1 MIHETLA
8 ATNAVVTLDVALPD
22 VFWGWYVTMNM
33 WAKSIGTGLV
43 FMLFLLLR
51 KNSSEMSGL
60 RTPAIIVSFIMMNV
74 FLLFTLADLHQ
85 PFRMWHIFFYPHWTS
100 AITVGAWM
108 ATIFVG
114 LEFVMA
120 AMMIRKDKCL
130 LTKNATESFDKL
142 LFWVTLL
149 AIPVTLY
156 TAGIMAEATA
166 RELWQMPTESVQ
178 MILAATLSGSAA
190 IILLGGSKLSDETKN
205 FFASILGLSALL
217 AFIIYMSEYVF
228 GSMKAEEVTA
238 ILAYVKGDGEYATM
252 FWIGQWVA
260 YILPM
265 ALVGLYRVSK
275 SNSILT
281 LAAIL
286 AIAGLWV
293 VKHVWLV
300 IPQLLPL
307 S

>member
-1 MIHETLA
+1 MVHETLA
-8 ATNAVVTLDVALPD
+8 ATHAVVTLDVALPE

-51 KNSSEMSGL
+51 KNPQEMQGL
-60 RTPAIIVSFIMMNV
+60 RTSAMITSFVMMNI

-85 PFRMWHIFFYPHWTS
+85 PLRMWHIFFYPHFTS
-100 AITVGAWM
+100 AISVGAWM
-108 ATIFVG
+108 ATVFVA
-114 LEFVMA
+114 LESLMIV
-120 AMMIRKDKCL
+120 AMVVKKDSV
-130 LTKNATESFDKL
+130 TYDKL

-156 TAGIMAEATA
+156 TAAIMAEATA
-166 RELWQMPTESVQ
+166 RELWQMPTEAVQ
-178 MILAATLSGSAA
+178 MLLAATLSGSAA
-190 IILLGGSKLSDETKN
+190 IILLGRKVLSDDSKN
-205 FFASILGLSALL
+205 LFATILGLSALL
-217 AFIIYMSEYVF
+217 AFIIYMSEYIF
-228 GSMKAEEVTA
+228 GAMKAEEVAA
-238 ILAYVKGDGEYATM
+238 ILHYVQGDGEYATM

-265 ALVGLYRVSK
+265 LLIALYRVSK
-275 SNSILT
+275 NQAILE
-281 LAAIL
+281 LAALL

>member
-1 MIHETLA
+1 MVHETLA
-8 ATNAVVTLDVALPD
+8 ATNAVVTLDVALPE

-51 KNSSEMSGL
+51 RNPEEMKGL
-60 RTPAIIVSFIMMNV
+60 RTSAMIVSFVMMNI

-85 PFRMWHIFFYPHWTS
+85 PFRMWHIFFYPHLTS
-100 AITVGAWM
+100 AITIGAWM
-108 ATIFVG
+108 ASIFVG
-114 LEFVMA
+114 LESLMIVVMLFK
-120 AMMIRKDKCL
+120 KD
-130 LTKNATESFDKL
+130 TVTYDKL
-142 LFWVTLL
+142 LFWTTLL

-166 RELWQMPTESVQ
+166 RELWQMPTESAQ

-190 IILLGGSKLSDETKN
+190 IILLGGNKLSDETKG
-205 FFASILGLSALL
+205 FFANILGLSALM
-217 AFIIYMSEYVF
+217 AFILYMSEYIF
-228 GSMKAEEVTA
+228 GAMKAEEVA
-238 ILAYVKGDGEYATM
+238 AVLHYVKGDGEYATM

-265 ALVGLYRVSK
+265 ILVALYRVSR
-275 SNSILT
+275 SSAMLN

-286 AIAGLWV
+286 AIVGLWV

>member
-1 MIHETLA
+1 
-8 ATNAVVTLDVALPD
+8 
-22 VFWGWYVTMNM
+22 MN
-33 WAKSIGTGLV
+33 IFLV
-43 FMLFLLLR
+43 FTWL
-51 KNSSEMSGL
+51 
-60 RTPAIIVSFIMMNV
+60 
-74 FLLFTLADLHQ
+74 DLHQ
-85 PFRMWHIFFYPHWTS
+85 MWRMWHIFFYPHWTS

-108 ATIFVG
+108 ATLFVG
-114 LEFVMA
+114 LEFLMIVVML
-120 AMMIRKDKCL
+120 RKDKCL
-130 LTKNATESFDKL
+130 LTKNYTGFFDKS
-142 LFWVTLL
+142 LFWLMLL

-190 IILLGGSKLSDETKN
+190 IILLAGSKLSDETQK
-205 FFASILGLSALL
+205 FFGAILGLSALM
-217 AFIIYMSEYVF
+217 AFIIYMSEYIF
-228 GSMKAEEVTA
+228 GAMKSEEVAA
-238 ILAYVKGDGEYATM
+238 ILQYVKGNGQYATM

-265 ALVGLYRVSK
+265 GLVALSRT
-275 SNSILT
+275 SNSSSILK

-286 AIAGLWV
+286 AIVGLWV

-300 IPQLLPL
+300 IPQLLPM

>member
-1 MIHETLA
+1 MVHETLA

-51 KNSSEMSGL
+51 KSPNEVDNGL
-60 RTPAIIVSFIMMNV
+60 RTSTMIASFVFMNI
-74 FLLFTLADLHQ
+74 FLLFTWLDLHQ
-85 PFRMWHIFFYPHWTS
+85 MWRMWHIFFYPHWTS

-108 ATIFVG
+108 ATLFVG
-114 LEFVMA
+114 LEFL
-120 AMMIRKDKCL
+120 MILVIMFKKDAR
-130 LTKNATESFDKL
+130 TYDKI
-142 LFWVTLL
+142 LFWATLL

-166 RELWQMPTESVQ
+166 RELWQMPTEAAQ
-178 MILAATLSGSAA
+178 MILAATLTGSAA
-190 IILLGGSKLSDETKN
+190 MILLGGSKLSDETKSFLGN
-205 FFASILGLSALL
+205 ILGLSALM
-217 AFIIYMSEYVF
+217 AFIIYMSEYIF
-228 GSMKAEEVTA
+228 GAMKAEEVAA
-238 ILAYVKGDGEYATM
+238 ILHYVKGDGEYSTM

-265 ALVGLYRVSK
+265 LLVALYRVSK
-275 SNSILT
+275 STALLS
-281 LAAIL
+281 LASLL

>member
-1 MIHETLA
+1 MVHESIA
-8 ATNAVVTLDVALPD
+8 ATHAVVTLDVALPD

-33 WAKSIGTGLV
+33 WAKSVGTGLV

-51 KNSSEMSGL
+51 KAPSEVDNGL
-60 RTPAIIVSFIMMNV
+60 RTKTMIVSFVFMNI
-74 FLLFTLADLHQ
+74 FLLFTWLDLHQ
-85 PFRMWHIFFYPHWTS
+85 MWRMWHIFFYPHFTS

-108 ATIFVG
+108 ATLFVG
-114 LEFVMA
+114 LEFL
-120 AMMIRKDKCL
+120 MIVIMI
-130 LTKNATESFDKL
+130 KNKGVEAFDKL

-166 RELWQMPTESVQ
+166 RELWQMPTESAQ

-190 IILLGGSKLSDETKN
+190 MILLGGSKLSDETKSFLGN
-205 FFASILGLSALL
+205 ILGLSALM
-217 AFIIYMSEYVF
+217 AFIIYMSEYIF
-228 GSMKAEEVTA
+228 GAMKAEETAA
-238 ILAYVKGDGEYATM
+238 ILAYVKGDGEYSTM

-265 ALVGLYRVSK
+265 LLVALYRTSR
-275 SNSILT
+275 STALLS
-281 LAAIL
+281 LASIL

>member
-1 MIHETLA
+1 MVHETLA

-33 WAKSIGTGLV
+33 WAKSIGTGV
-43 FMLFLLLR
+43 IFMLFLLLR
-51 KNSSEMSGL
+51 KNPGEADRL
-60 RTPAIIVSFIMMNV
+60 RLPIAIVAFVFINI

-85 PFRMWHIFFYPHWTS
+85 PFRMWHIFVYSHWTS
-100 AITVGAWM
+100 AIAVGSWM
-108 ATIFVG
+108 ASAFLG
-114 LEFVMA
+114 
-120 AMMIRKDKCL
+120 L
-130 LTKNATESFDKL
+130 LTLLIFLAWKSEDEKYDKV
-142 LFWVTLL
+142 LFWTTLL

-156 TAGIMAEATA
+156 TAGIMAESTA

-178 MILAATLSGSAA
+178 MILAATLTGSATM
-190 IILLGGSKLSDETKN
+190 ILLGGSALSDESKK
-205 FFASILGLSALL
+205 FFGAILGLSALL
-217 AFIIYMSEYVF
+217 AFIVYMSEYIF

-238 ILAYVKGDGEYATM
+238 VLAYVKGDGEYATM

-265 ALVGLYRVSK
+265 ILVALSRVS
-275 SNSILT
+275 NSSSMLS

>member
-1 MIHETLA
+1 MVHETLA
-8 ATNAVVTLDVALPD
+8 ATNAVVTLDVAIPD
-22 VFWGWYVTMNM
+22 VFWGWFVTMNM
-33 WAKSIGTGLV
+33 WAKSIGTGLI
-43 FMLFLLLR
+43 FMLFLLLK

-60 RTPAIIVSFIMMNV
+60 RTPTLIVSFVFMNI

-108 ATIFVG
+108 ATVFVG
-114 LEFVMA
+114 LETIMIAVM
-120 AMMIRKDKCL
+120 ILK
-130 LTKNATESFDKL
+130 KNTELFDKL

-166 RELWQMPTESVQ
+166 RELWQMPTEAVQ
-178 MILAATLSGSAA
+178 MILAATLSGAAA
-190 IILLGGSKLSDETKN
+190 IILLGGSKLSEETQR
-205 FFASILGLSALL
+205 FFGAILGLSALM
-217 AFIIYMSEYVF
+217 AFIVYMSEYIF
-228 GSMKAEEVTA
+228 GAMKAEEVAA
-238 ILAYVKGDGEYATM
+238 ILAYVKGDGKYATM

-265 ALVGLYRVSK
+265 LLVVLSRVSR
-275 SNSILT
+275 STSILK

-286 AIAGLWV
+286 AIAGLWI

>member
-1 MIHETLA
+1 MVHETLA
-8 ATNAVVTLDVALPD
+8 ATHAVVTLDVALPD
-22 VFWGWYVTMNM
+22 VFWGWFVTMNM
-33 WAKSIGTGLV
+33 WAKSIGTGLI

-51 KNSSEMSGL
+51 KNSAEMKGL
-60 RTPAIIVSFIMMNV
+60 RTPAIIVSFVMMNI

-100 AITVGAWM
+100 AITVGAFM
-108 ATIFVG
+108 ATAFVG
-114 LEFVMA
+114 LEFVMMA
-120 AMMIRKDKCL
+120 AMIRKEKCL
-130 LTKNATESFDKL
+130 LTKNSTEFFDKT

-190 IILLGGSKLSDETKN
+190 IILLGGSKLSDETSK
-205 FFASILGLSALL
+205 FFGSILGLSALM
-217 AFIIYMSEYVF
+217 AFIIYMSEYIF

-238 ILAYVKGDGEYATM
+238 ILAYVKGDGQYATM

-265 ALVGLYRVSK
+265 ILVGLSRVSN
-275 SNSILT
+275 SRSILT

-300 IPQLLPL
+300 IPQLLPM

>member
-1 MIHETLA
+1 MVHETIA
-8 ATNAVVTLDVALPD
+8 ATNAVVTLDVALPE

-33 WAKSIGTGLV
+33 WAKSIGTGLI
-43 FMLFLLLR
+43 FMLFLLM
-51 KNSSEMSGL
+51 KKSPNEMNGL
-60 RTPAIIVSFIMMNV
+60 RTPTLIVSFVMMNI

-114 LEFVMA
+114 LESLMIAVM
-120 AMMIRKDKCL
+120 ILK
-130 LTKNATESFDKL
+130 KNTALFDKV

-156 TAGIMAEATA
+156 TAAIMAEATA
-166 RELWQMPTESVQ
+166 RELWQMPTEAVQ

-190 IILLGGSKLSDETKN
+190 IILLAGNKLSDETKQ
-205 FFASILGLSALL
+205 FFGTILGLSALM
-217 AFIIYMSEYVF
+217 AFIIYMSEYIF
-228 GSMKAEEVTA
+228 GAMKAEEVAA
-238 ILAYVKGDGEYATM
+238 ILHYVKGDGEYATM

-265 ALVGLYRVSK
+265 LLIALYRVSK
-275 SNSILT
+275 SNSILN

-286 AIAGLWV
+286 AIVGLWV

>member
-1 MIHETLA
+1 MVHETLA
-8 ATNAVVTLDVALPD
+8 ATHAVVTLDVALPD

-33 WAKSIGTGLV
+33 WAKSIGTGLI

-51 KNSSEMSGL
+51 KNSDEMKGL
-60 RTPAIIVSFIMMNV
+60 RTPVIIVSFVMMNI

-114 LEFVMA
+114 LEFVMMA
-120 AMMIRKDKCL
+120 VMIRKDKCL
-130 LTKNATESFDKL
+130 LTKNPTGFFDKT

-190 IILLGGSKLSDETKN
+190 MILLGGSKLSEETQK
-205 FFASILGLSALL
+205 FFGTILGLSALM
-217 AFIIYMSEYVF
+217 AFIIYMSEYIF
-228 GSMKAEEVTA
+228 GAMKAEEVAA

-265 ALVGLYRVSK
+265 GLIALSRVSN
-275 SNSILT
+275 STSILK